1 MSYSKAFLTIL
12 AAQALLGA
20 ASTSSSSSTSTSTST
35 ANKDGKKFMASTK
48 KDTCKADN
56 DFVHMECGDK
66 KENKQCCDTRS
77 ACIEAE
83 NKVGEK
89 WEKKF
94 YCSMSRGMTGTKLV
108 KIVMIPMILFIAAIL
123 FVVLMVVKLD
133 IKGNHV
139 TKCGVAAIALAW
151 PLFLSEAWIQGLY
164 CCIVALFV
172 SFVSQS
178 PTSMGGLPLRMGDR
192 FVPFPWWV
200 YRLAW
205 AMAAFQVI
213 MFLGPIE
220 SFHVPFYSQSLGAN
234 TGLENK
240 LLKFTEEACSKH
252 YEDFFT
258 LTTIELNAKG
268 ANPDAKYSGLCA
280 NGWLN
285 FIQIIQLVQAFL
297 WVATTL
303 VSALAF
309 LTDPTNGV
317 TAKVQ
322 PALRA
327 AADATEAPPKAEEK
341 KDEAEEKKDP

>member
-1 MSYSKAFLTIL
+1 
-12 AAQALLGA
+12 
-20 ASTSSSSSTSTSTST
+20 
-35 ANKDGKKFMASTK
+35 
-48 KDTCKADN
+48 
-56 DFVHMECGDK
+56 
-66 KENKQCCDTRS
+66 
-77 ACIEAE
+77 
-83 NKVGEK
+83 
-89 WEKKF
+89 
-94 YCSMSRGMTGTKLV
+94 MTGTKLV
-108 KIVMIPMILFIAAIL
+108 KIILIPMILFIAAIL
-123 FVVLMVVKLD
+123 CVVLMVLKLD
-133 IKGNHV
+133 IKGNHI
-139 TKCGVAAIALAW
+139 TKCGVVVIAVAW
-151 PLFLSEAWIQGLY
+151 PLFLSDKWIYGAY
-164 CCIVALFV
+164 SCIVALFI

-178 PTSMGGLPLRMGDR
+178 PKM
-192 FVPFPWWV
+192 FAPFPWWV

-213 MFLGPIE
+213 MFLGPID
-220 SFHVPFYSQSLGAN
+220 SFHVPFYSQSLGVN

>member
-1 MSYSKAFLTIL
+1 MAAF
-12 AAQALLGA
+12 Q
-20 ASTSSSSSTSTSTST
+20 
-35 ANKDGKKFMASTK
+35 
-48 KDTCKADN
+48 
-56 DFVHMECGDK
+56 
-66 KENKQCCDTRS
+66 
-77 ACIEAE
+77 
-83 NKVGEK
+83 
-89 WEKKF
+89 
-94 YCSMSRGMTGTKLV
+94 V
-108 KIVMIPMILFIAAIL
+108 K
-123 FVVLMVVKLD
+123 
-133 IKGNHV
+133 
-139 TKCGVAAIALAW
+139 
-151 PLFLSEAWIQGLY
+151 AWIQGLY

-178 PTSMGGLPLRMGDR
+178 PTSMVGLPLRMGDR

-205 AMAAFQVI
+205 AMAAF
-213 MFLGPIE
+213 
-220 SFHVPFYSQSLGAN
+220 HVPFYSQSLGAN

-240 LLKFTEEACSKH
+240 LLKFTEQACSAH

-303 VSALAF
+303 VSALSF

-322 PALRA
+322 PALSA
-327 AADATEAPPKAEEK
+327 AADATEPPPKAEEK

>member
-1 MSYSKAFLTIL
+1 
-12 AAQALLGA
+12 
-20 ASTSSSSSTSTSTST
+20 
-35 ANKDGKKFMASTK
+35 
-48 KDTCKADN
+48 
-56 DFVHMECGDK
+56 
-66 KENKQCCDTRS
+66 
-77 ACIEAE
+77 
-83 NKVGEK
+83 
-89 WEKKF
+89 
-94 YCSMSRGMTGTKLV
+94 MTGTKLV
-108 KIVMIPMILFIAAIL
+108 KIIMIPMILFIAAIL

-151 PLFLSEAWIQGLY
+151 PLFLSEAWIL
-164 CCIVALFV
+164 
-172 SFVSQS
+172 
-178 PTSMGGLPLRMGDR
+178 
-192 FVPFPWWV
+192 
-200 YRLAW
+200 
-205 AMAAFQVI
+205 AAFQVI

-240 LLKFTEEACSKH
+240 LLKFTEQACSAH

-322 PALRA
+322 PAPKA
-327 AADATEAPPKAEEK
+327 TADATEAPPKAEEK